1 MGLFSPAVRHRPGEA
16 VPPVGTARGDAV
28 GVVSDAGAARVSDL
42 TTSEKRKLERL
53 FEMGGGHALDFS
65 HRTLREFIEE
75 HTGRDV
81 YAPDYPQRGSGSKAW
96 KLRTFWEVE
105 PNHLCGKLVT
115 ALIEHRAELLDERER
130 RGATLIDVTRQPDED
145 RLVEECRRIAA
156 RLSQGGAVAEIGA
169 IAAPVPEPDFE
180 AVAREVQEV
189 IRRNQPEAGLD
200 RLHTFVVKFVR
211 SLATQRGITVT
222 RETALHG
229 LFGEYVKKLRSEGLI
244 ESRMTDRL
252 LKSSISTL
260 EGLNEVRNERSLA
273 HDNPMLNYEE
283 SLLIFNHV
291 AATVRFIKA
300 LEGKLARAATPESPP
315 SDDDLPF

>member
-1 MGLFSPAVRHRPGEA
+1 M
-16 VPPVGTARGDAV
+16 
-28 GVVSDAGAARVSDL
+28 SDL

-53 FEMGGGHALDFS
+53 FEMGSGYALDFS
-65 HRTLREFIEE
+65 HRTLGEFIEE

-81 YAPDYPQRGSGSKAW
+81 YAKNYPKRGSGSKAW

-105 PNHLCGKLVT
+105 PNHLCGKLVG
-115 ALIEHRAELLDERER
+115 ALIDHRAEVLAEQERQGASILDVKRH
-130 RGATLIDVTRQPDED
+130 PDED

-156 RLSQGGAVAEIGA
+156 RLTQGSVVSEIGA
-169 IAAPVPEPDFE
+169 IAAPVPEPEFE
-180 AVAREVQEV
+180 AVAREVQEA
-189 IRRNQPEAGLD
+189 IRRNQPEVGLD

-211 SLATQRGITVT
+211 SLCTKRGMTVT
-222 RETALHG
+222 RESALHG
-229 LFGEYVKKLRSEGLI
+229 LFGEYVKKLKTEGLI
-244 ESRMTDRL
+244 ESRMTERL

-260 EGLNEVRNERSLA
+260 EGLNDVRNERSLA

-291 AATVRFIKA
+291 AATIRFVKAFEDQLVRS
-300 LEGKLARAATPESPP
+300 ATQPEPSPATP